1 MNEINICLLTDNDY
15 IIQTCVAITSIVENK
30 AKESF
35 YNIYILCD
43 MLLDDNIKKIMTLE
57 KEKIKIKIINLN
69 SNGKYLQ
76 YAMDVPASPTAIYKF
91 SIPKILGKLD
101 KVLYLDGDII
111 VKKELCELYNYDL
124 ENNYIG
130 AVKDTIGLSKSL
142 YRLFIKQ
149 NVFYFNSGVLLMN
162 LKKMRND
169 NVTEKLLEYRKKE
182 YNELMDQD
190 ALNYVLRGKVKELP
204 FLYNMQT
211 LVTKKNNL
219 ENLKKYYEFT
229 NEIKNFDDII
239 NNAVV
244 VHFAGS
250 KKPWKYFGGDGY
262 DLWMNYFRKSPFKD
276 EELKKTEYEEKKN
289 FKIKYVIKK
298 IRRYKFMKKFAK

>member
-15 IIQTCVAITSIVENK
+15 IMQTCVAITSIVENK

-43 MLLDDNIKKIMTLE
+43 MLLNDNIKKIMKLE
-57 KEKIKIKIINLN
+57 KEKIKINIIELN

-91 SIPKILGKLD
+91 SIPKILDKLD

-111 VKKELCELYNYDL
+111 VKKDLCELYNCGL

-142 YRLFIKQ
+142 YRLFMNQ
-149 NVFYFNSGVLLMN
+149 NAFYFNSGVLLMN

-190 ALNYVLRGKVKELP
+190 ALNYVLRGKVKELS

-211 LVTKKNNL
+211 LVSKKTNL
-219 ENLKKYYEFT
+219 KNLKKYYELT

-244 VHFAGS
+244 VHFAGT
-250 KKPWKYFGGDGY
+250 KKPWKHFGGYGY

-276 EELKKTEYEEKKN
+276 EELKKNEYEEKKK

-298 IRRYKFMKKFAK
+298 IRRYKFMKNFTK